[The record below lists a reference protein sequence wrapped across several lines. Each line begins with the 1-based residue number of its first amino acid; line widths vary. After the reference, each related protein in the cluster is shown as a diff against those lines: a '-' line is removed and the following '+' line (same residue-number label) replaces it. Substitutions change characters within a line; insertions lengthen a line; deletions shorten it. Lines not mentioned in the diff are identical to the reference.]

1 MIRGEAWSL
10 FERIAQRSKIAA
22 SALSRHTLY
31 TCRTCLGAH
40 HRFDASY
47 VCAVL
52 HRMDGFV
59 CEWERA
65 RVKKPCFKPTQ
76 IQGIVVLVQ
85 RAHDH
90 VARYTQAIA
99 PLLKQLQLQALP
111 VEHEKDV
118 QDVLRG
124 TFDCSLKRF
133 EGSGV
138 FTPLAN
144 SLQRLQFDASR
155 RIGLSDGAAGRTAD
169 PASGNSLRGGGFAAP
184 ASATEFP
191 LVRCDTEPLML
202 ELTDATH
209 SAEAEGLEL
218 QIRRGRGPGATLGL
232 HRRIRGE
239 PGERIGNLWGFQVF
253 AQADV
258 TLRFPRYHRMSL
270 CLANRASRAACGA
283 TVQRRGHLRNL
294 RRT

>member
-59 CEWERA
+59 CEWECA
-65 RVKKPCFKPTQ
+65 RVKQPCFKPTQ
-76 IQGIVVLVQ
+76 IHGIVVLVQ
-85 RAHDH
+85 RAHDN
-90 VARYTQAIA
+90 VARYTQAVA
-99 PLLKQLQLQALP
+99 PVLKQLQLQGLP

-124 TFDCSLKRF
+124 TFDCSLKSF

-155 RIGLSDGAAGRTAD
+155 RIGLSDGAGRTEPDTLVTTPRVA
-169 PASGNSLRGGGFAAP
+169 AGLAAP
-184 ASATEFP
+184 APATEFP

-218 QIRRGRGPGATLGL
+218 QIRRSHMPGATLGL
-232 HRRIRGE
+232 HRRLRGE
-239 PGERIGNLWGFQVF
+239 PGELIGNLWGFQVF

-258 TLRFPRYHRMSL
+258 TLRFPRYHCLSL
-270 CLANRASRAACGA
+270 CLAKRASRAACGA

-294 RRT
+294 R